1 MELESQPPPGPR
13 RDVKGIDVLRHPEAE
28 FHEALRAA
36 RHHVDELQARLRQM
50 EAQQD
55 AFLTERR
62 DAKAEAAG
70 ILELREVTF
79 APTACAPD
87 EEASVTNEPAEA
99 ETSVI
104 TSKRVDRS
112 RRRSG
117 GIAKDEELRMIR
129 KRLAEYDERAS
140 SVLGGRL
147 DLSCDKELS
156 LGCLVTSPFFDALAA
171 FVILFN
177 SFVVGWE
184 VEWDAANT
192 QDNPVIQALS
202 SFCNFFFLLEVLL
215 RLTYFRCDF
224 FTNRERR
231 AWNLFDLSLVVLA
244 IVDEVAILMLGTDAS
259 SQGAVGAAK
268 MLKMLRIL
276 RVFRVFRFFR
286 PLARLALMIMDSIRS
301 LLWAMF
307 MLALITYVFAVS
319 LTSQASLWLSEQ
331 VDTSRPGWYASLADH
346 PSPDVRKVFSSF
358 GSLSW
363 TLYTL
368 AQTTLAG
375 VSWHVVC
382 DPLLQ
387 VGWLPVSLLLI
398 YISFTLLAVLNVIT
412 GVFVDNAFRSADKQH
427 SDIIQKEVDK
437 KEECIALIQAFFHA
451 VDVNHNGEISLDE
464 LRFFLDDATMEAFFR
479 TLGFDVYDK
488 QRFMELLDV
497 DDSGEV
503 SYEEFLEGC
512 MRYRGVA
519 QGVDV
524 HTVIRHLGR
533 LQNSVNALHADLADF
548 TKPGQSLQSRA
559 PPPGKVPGK
568 RRPMMGL

>member
-112 RRRSG
+112 RRSG

-224 FTNRERR
+224 F
-231 AWNLFDLSLVVLA
+231 
-244 IVDEVAILMLGTDAS
+244 
-259 SQGAVGAAK
+259 
-268 MLKMLRIL
+268 
-276 RVFRVFRFFR
+276 
-286 PLARLALMIMDSIRS
+286 
-301 LLWAMF
+301 
-307 MLALITYVFAVS
+307 
-319 LTSQASLWLSEQ
+319 
-331 VDTSRPGWYASLADH
+331 
-346 PSPDVRKVFSSF
+346 
-358 GSLSW
+358 
-363 TLYTL
+363 
-368 AQTTLAG
+368 
-375 VSWHVVC
+375 
-382 DPLLQ
+382 
-387 VGWLPVSLLLI
+387 
-398 YISFTLLAVLNVIT
+398 
-412 GVFVDNAFRSADKQH
+412 
-427 SDIIQKEVDK
+427 
-437 KEECIALIQAFFHA
+437 
-451 VDVNHNGEISLDE
+451 
-464 LRFFLDDATMEAFFR
+464 
-479 TLGFDVYDK
+479 
-488 QRFMELLDV
+488 
-497 DDSGEV
+497 
-503 SYEEFLEGC
+503 YE
-512 MRYRGVA
+512 
-519 QGVDV
+519 
-524 HTVIRHLGR
+524 
-533 LQNSVNALHADLADF
+533 
-548 TKPGQSLQSRA
+548 SRA
-559 PPPGKVPGK
+559 KGLEPFRLEPGGVGYC
-568 RRPMMGL
+568 G

>member
-503 SYEEFLEGC
+503 SYEEFLEAACGT
-512 MRYRGVA
+512 GEW
-519 QGVDV
+519 
-524 HTVIRHLGR
+524 
-533 LQNSVNALHADLADF
+533 
-548 TKPGQSLQSRA
+548 
-559 PPPGKVPGK
+559 
-568 RRPMMGL
+568 RRESTCIPSSATLVGFKTP